1 MAELVEID
9 SLTAMV
15 IVDNEVD
22 PMSTI
27 APDTVKV
34 SGLLPHI
41 AMRSKVDVPERGGA
55 TKEIKMEDVCCGHHG
70 LSILLVS
77 QLII

>member
-1 MAELVEID
+1 MA
-9 SLTAMV
+9 TV

-27 APDTVKV
+27 ALNTVQV
-34 SGLLPHI
+34 TGLLPHF
-41 AMRSKVDVPERGGA
+41 AMRSKVNVPERGGA
-55 TKEIKMEDVCCGHHG
+55 TKEITMEDVCCGHHG

-77 QLII
+77 KLMI

>member
-1 MAELVEID
+1 MLELHEID
-9 SLTAMV
+9 SLAAMV
-15 IVDNEVD
+15 IVDNEAD

-27 APDTVKV
+27 APDTFQV

-41 AMRSKVDVPERGGA
+41 AMRSKVNVAERGGA
-55 TKEIKMEDVCCGHHG
+55 TKEITMEDVCCGHHG